1 MISWYMNLC
10 NYINCFVLYINEVSL
25 HLYGYQLYIQFNT
38 IFQMILLSLYI
49 EYINIFLNYII
60 HLESE
65 F

>member
-1 MISWYMNLC
+1 MISWYMNLY

>member
-49 EYINIFLNYII
+49 EYINIFLNYTFR
-60 HLESE
+60 E
-65 F
+65 

>member
-38 IFQMILLSLYI
+38 IFHLSLYI
-49 EYINIFLNYII
+49 EYINIFLNYTFR
-60 HLESE
+60 E
-65 F
+65 